1 MKFGYTPYAPNMCH
15 HMFCLL
21 RVIFSEGCGKVS
33 RRWWETNH
41 FDTAVLRT
49 AKSLRV
55 MSSSVHSIFLGG
67 AFGPGVVTTWR
78 FLGRPF
84 WVWRG
89 MISWHFFVEHLPLP
103 VCRFAHSS
111 MHSEDT
117 YNLLICKH
125 IFIYIHIVT
134 CATQWIKQNVSQ
146 SEKQSN
152 ISRSFKP
159 T

>member
-41 FDTAVLRT
+41 WEQPNHCESWAVECIQFFLE
-49 AKSLRV
+49 APQGLESLPQR
-55 MSSSVHSIFLGG
+55 
-67 AFGPGVVTTWR
+67 R
-78 FLGRPF
+78 YLGRPF

-89 MISWHFFVEHLPLP
+89 HDFLIFFLLST
-103 VCRFAHSS
+103 CRFQYVDLPIQAC
-111 MHSEDT
+111 T
-117 YNLLICKH
+117 QRIRTIYWYVNIYW
-125 IFIYIHIVT
+125 YIHIVT
-134 CATQWIKQNVSQ
+134 CATEWIKQNVSQ